1 MKADTYLCPGCDQ
14 EVVVG
19 TRGCPH
25 CHPPQ
30 RRRRRTK
37 AAVGRARRSGSRDR
51 GADGLNLPDDDFD
64 YDAYVAREFGRKPH
78 RRIGIAWYWWVTA
91 VVLLVM
97 IVLGGFR
104 ILGW

>member
-25 CHPPQ
+25 CQAPRK
-30 RRRRRTK
+30 RRKRSK
-37 AAVGRARRSGSRDR
+37 AAASGATRSWAQDKS
-51 GADGLNLPDDDFD
+51 ADGLGLPDDDFD
-64 YDAYVAREFGRKPH
+64 YDDFVAREFGLKPH
-78 RRIGIAWYWWVTA
+78 RRIGIQWYWWVTA